1 MDAPDSV
8 NAQPRGD
15 RNEVSADDQDADSV
29 LSSPA
34 DIESAGRSCMAILV
48 LAALI
53 LLLLC
58 VWIGFRSTGAG
69 Q

>member
-8 NAQPRGD
+8 NAHRRGD

>member
-1 MDAPDSV
+1 MDAPDGTVGRPPGERDEV
-8 NAQPRGD
+8 NA
-15 RNEVSADDQDADSV
+15 DDLDADSV
-29 LSSPA
+29 PSSPA

-58 VWIGFRSTGAG
+58 VWIGLRSSGAG

>member
-1 MDAPDSV
+1 MDERNDINGRSPDE
-8 NAQPRGD
+8 RD
-15 RNEVSADDQDADSV
+15 RASTDELDTDSM

-48 LAALI
+48 LAAIIFLV
-53 LLLLC
+53 LC
-58 VWIGFRSTGAG
+58 VWIGLRSIGFG

>member
-1 MDAPDSV
+1 MDASDGVKDLSGDDS
-8 NAQPRGD
+8 D
-15 RNEVSADDQDADSV
+15 RAAADELDADGV

-53 LLLLC
+53 FLLLC
-58 VWIGFRSTGAG
+58 VWIGLRSTGVG

>member
-1 MDAPDSV
+1 LDTPDGV
-8 NAQPRGD
+8 DGRPRGD
-15 RNEVSADDQDADSV
+15 RDDDTADDLDTDSV

-58 VWIGFRSTGAG
+58 VWIGLRSSGAG